1 MNADDAGPRPWLAG
15 ALALAITGAG
25 HAYLRRWARALGW
38 LLLAFAVTI
47 TFVPESAVLAFAEE
61 GVVSRTLVP
70 TFVVVFASVVDAYV
84 LARRLRD
91 PAVAPATADDP
102 EAVADDRRRFE
113 EGDSCPECGREIDP
127 ELDFCPWCS
136 AELAESDR

>member
-38 LLLAFAVTI
+38 LLLAFGVTV
-47 TFVPESAVLAFAEE
+47 TFVPDSAVLAFAEE
-61 GVVSRTLVP
+61 GVVSTALAP
-70 TFVVVFASVVDAYV
+70 TFVVVLASVVDAYA
-84 LARRLRD
+84 LARRLCD
-91 PAVAPATADDP
+91 PAGAPATADDP
-102 EAVADDRRRFE
+102 AAVAGDRRRVK
-113 EGDSCPECGREIDP
+113 EGDDCPECGREIDP

-136 AELAESDR
+136 ARLTGSGR